1 MKKGEKA
8 KPVFVRDL
16 LPRSIPPFHSVQMLL
31 LTLLSS
37 ARTVEVAGDRDRLQ
51 LRGRTKAEMKKKRK
65 KKQCETVW
73 LPQQHTSNVRV

>member
-1 MKKGEKA
+1 
-8 KPVFVRDL
+8 
-16 LPRSIPPFHSVQMLL
+16 MLL

-51 LRGRTKAEMKKKRK
+51 LRGRTKAEMKKRK

-73 LPQQHTSNVRV
+73 LPQQHTTNVRV